1 MNTDIVGNPGMRSL
15 GQSLRLVATG
25 MWAACGLGYYL
36 PRYGLV
42 WDEVPV
48 GRYFKPAPL
57 QPRDAY
63 VVLSLVNFPLV
74 RGVATCS

>member
-25 MWAACGLGYYL
+25 MLAASGLGYY
-36 PRYGLV
+36 RYGL
-42 WDEVPV
+42 WEGEVPV
-48 GRYFKPAPL
+48 GDDRLKPAPL

-63 VVLSLVNFPLV
+63 VVLS
-74 RGVATCS
+74 